1 MSQEP
6 CPRAKLQ
13 ATIYLPLTSSGHT
26 HPLDLSGWSLSMG
39 SQQGKQEVTV
49 SSVFPVPKALLLVPN
64 NIGFLVTKGIGIG
77 CTAWNAGNLGVEM
90 LRDS

>member
-1 MSQEP
+1 
-6 CPRAKLQ
+6 
-13 ATIYLPLTSSGHT
+13 
-26 HPLDLSGWSLSMG
+26 MG

-64 NIGFLVTKGIGIG
+64 NIGFLVTKGISIG